1 MCTKIIHSIVGL
13 AILFGAARAAQTR
26 EIEELSID
34 ELPPGQQIEIQT
46 TARFYRIEM
55 IDQSTGAAQANVSID
70 GQKYGEPQRLYLLGA
85 TWGRQQGDGGIT
97 LVIMHRV
104 KVGMSMELGIRSL
117 EEADRWISSPV
128 KRIRLLPAGTV
139 GALR

>member
-1 MCTKIIHSIVGL
+1 MYTKAIRCIVGL
-13 AILFGAARAAQTR
+13 AILFCAARSAQTR

-55 IDQSTGAAQANVSID
+55 IDRSTGAVQAEVSTD
-70 GQKYGEPQRLYLLGA
+70 GRKYADAHRIYLLGA
-85 TWGRQQGDGGIT
+85 TRRPQQGDGGIT
-97 LVIMHRV
+97 LVIMHRI

-117 EEADRWISSPV
+117 QEADRWISSPV
-128 KRIRLLPAGTV
+128 KRITVLPAGIA
-139 GALR
+139 GAVR